1 VVPGAANK
9 VFIPAGRPFN
19 PALGGNVSIA
29 DLTLAS
35 GATLDVGASQLA
47 LSGALRA
54 TGATMSASGGHV
66 YFCGGTHAFAGASVT
81 MVVDCG
87 ATVNP
92 EGAGTI
98 AGGLTVQGG
107 AVFDVGASTVSA
119 TGSLGVYGGA
129 RLKMTT
135 AGGKLTVGG
144 AADFDPGGD
153 LGDTWLTDGVLE
165 LKGNLTATSAC
176 CSQSFRAVG
185 AHVTRFSGSGPQTVN
200 FYYTD
205 NWNRSTFGN
214 VEFTGNN
221 TVTLAN
227 HMRVHGTVTVTGTS
241 KVAGGTL
248 FHGGQLTTSAG
259 SDLSGLGYTQLNGGG
274 AVFPL
279 IAGVGPGEV
288 QIAGAMTVT
297 LPQAAVTLPT
307 NLTTHG
313 SAVLDLEGKALTVAG
328 HYGMYSGSRVRMVNA
343 AAAFTI
349 AGNANFDP
357 GGDIGDT
364 WLTDG
369 VLDLKGNLTATSACC
384 SQSFRAVGAHVTRFS
399 GIGPQTVNFYY
410 TDNWSRSTFGN
421 VEFTGNNTVTLTNN
435 MRVHGTVSVAGTS
448 KVAGGTLY
456 HGGQLTTGASTDLS
470 GLGYTQLNGG
480 GAVFPLI
487 AGVGPGEV
495 QIAGAMTVTLPQAA
509 VTLPTNLTTHG
520 SAVLDLEGKALTVA
534 GHYGMYSGSRVRMVN
549 AAAAFTIAGNAN
561 FDPGSDIGDTWL
573 TDGVLELK
581 GNLTATNSCCSQSFR
596 AVGAHVTR
604 FSGSAAQSVNFY
616 YTDNWS
622 RSTFGNVEFTGN
634 NTVTLAN
641 NMRVHGTVTVTG
653 TTKVAGG
660 TLFHGGQLTSGAS
673 TDLSGLGFT
682 QLNGG
687 GAVFPLI
694 GGVGPGEVQIAGAMT
709 VSLPQASVTL
719 PTNLTTHSS
728 AVLDLEDKSL
738 TTNGN
743 FGMYSGSRVKM
754 VQAATR
760 FTVNG
765 NYDSNPGNDI
775 GDAWFT
781 NGVLEIAG
789 NFTATNAC
797 CGQSFRAVGSHVTRF
812 SGTGAQSIAVYYP
825 TSSQTAFMN
834 VEVTNSSA
842 SGVATGSS
850 LFLLGGLTNSGRFT
864 VNPGHTVTMNGGL
877 SLGASSNTNNSG
889 TVNRA
894 SCSRAPG
901 AVVAGLSC
909 P

>member
-1 VVPGAANK
+1 
-9 VFIPAGRPFN
+9 
-19 PALGGNVSIA
+19 
-29 DLTLAS
+29 
-35 GATLDVGASQLA
+35 
-47 LSGALRA
+47 
-54 TGATMSASGGHV
+54 
-66 YFCGGTHAFAGASVT
+66 
-81 MVVDCG
+81 
-87 ATVNP
+87 
-92 EGAGTI
+92 
-98 AGGLTVQGG
+98 
-107 AVFDVGASTVSA
+107 
-119 TGSLGVYGGA
+119 
-129 RLKMTT
+129 
-135 AGGKLTVGG
+135 
-144 AADFDPGGD
+144 
-153 LGDTWLTDGVLE
+153 
-165 LKGNLTATSAC
+165 
-176 CSQSFRAVG
+176 
-185 AHVTRFSGSGPQTVN
+185 
-200 FYYTD
+200 
-205 NWNRSTFGN
+205 
-214 VEFTGNN
+214 
-221 TVTLAN
+221 
-227 HMRVHGTVTVTGTS
+227 
-241 KVAGGTL
+241 
-248 FHGGQLTTSAG
+248 
-259 SDLSGLGYTQLNGGG
+259 
-274 AVFPL
+274 
-279 IAGVGPGEV
+279 
-288 QIAGAMTVT
+288 
-297 LPQAAVTLPT
+297 
-307 NLTTHG
+307 
-313 SAVLDLEGKALTVAG
+313 
-328 HYGMYSGSRVRMVNA
+328 
-343 AAAFTI
+343 
-349 AGNANFDP
+349 
-357 GGDIGDT
+357 
-364 WLTDG
+364 
-369 VLDLKGNLTATSACC
+369 
-384 SQSFRAVGAHVTRFS
+384 
-399 GIGPQTVNFYY
+399 
-410 TDNWSRSTFGN
+410 
-421 VEFTGNNTVTLTNN
+421 
-435 MRVHGTVSVAGTS
+435 
-448 KVAGGTLY
+448 
-456 HGGQLTTGASTDLS
+456 
-470 GLGYTQLNGG
+470 
-480 GAVFPLI
+480 
-487 AGVGPGEV
+487 
-495 QIAGAMTVTLPQAA
+495 
-509 VTLPTNLTTHG
+509 
-520 SAVLDLEGKALTVA
+520 
-534 GHYGMYSGSRVRMVN
+534 MVN

-581 GNLTATNSCCSQSFR
+581 GNLTATSACCSQSFR

-604 FSGSAAQSVNFY
+604 FSGSTAQSVNFY